1 MEEMR
6 LQKYLARAGVASRR
20 ASEALIVEGRVTV
33 NGACVSELGA
43 KVMAGQDEVCVD
55 GRPVSLPADQVTIML
70 HKPAGYTTTMSDPH
84 AKHTVAELV
93 PVNEYPGLFPVGRL
107 DTDTTGL
114 LLFSTDGKL
123 GNALLHPRRHV
134 TKNYLALVEGCLS
147 DRDALRLAKG
157 IELSDGMTLPADVR
171 VARGKQAKRV
181 AALIGEDGLAS
192 GLSKRSGKEGSL
204 PSSSNG
210 SSYVLVGLR
219 EGRKRQ
225 VRRMLEAVGHPVVAL
240 HRESFGPLEL
250 GDLPRGSWRL
260 LSDDELR
267 ALKAACGEEGLS

>member
-6 LQKYLARAGVASRR
+6 LQKYLARTGVASRR
-20 ASEALIVEGRVTV
+20 ASEALIVEGRVSV
-33 NGACVSELGA
+33 NGSCVNELGT
-43 KVMAGQDEVCVD
+43 KVLVGRDEVRVD
-55 GRPVSLPADQVTIML
+55 GKLVSLPDDQVTIVL

-93 PVNEYPGLFPVGRL
+93 PVDEFPGLFPVGRL
-107 DTDTTGL
+107 DADTTGL
-114 LLFSTDGKL
+114 LLFSTDGNL

-134 TKNYLALVEGCLS
+134 TKNYVALVEGSVS
-147 DRDALRLAKG
+147 DRDALRLSKG
-157 IELSDGMTLPADVR
+157 IELSDGKTLPADVR
-171 VARGKQAKRV
+171 VARGKQAHLA
-181 AALIGEDGLAS
+181 AALIGEGALAS
-192 GLSKRSGKEGSL
+192 GSSKRSGAK
-204 PSSSNG
+204 SSDNPTSKA

-225 VRRMLEAVGHPVVAL
+225 VRRMLEEIGHPVIAL

-260 LSDDELR
+260 LGDDELR
-267 ALKAACGEEGLS
+267 ALKAACGEEDRS

>member
-1 MEEMR
+1 MR

-20 ASEALIVEGRVTV
+20 ASEALIVEGRVSV
-33 NGACVSELGA
+33 NGSCVRELGA
-43 KVMAGQDEVCVD
+43 KVLAGQDEVRVD
-55 GRPVSLPADQVTIML
+55 GKLAILPDNQVTIML

-93 PVNEYPGLFPVGRL
+93 PVDEYPGLFPVGRL

-114 LLFSTDGKL
+114 LLFSTDGNL

-134 TKNYLALVEGCLS
+134 TKNYLALVEGSMS
-147 DRDALRLAKG
+147 DRDAMRLSKG
-157 IELSDGMTLPADVR
+157 IELSDGKTLPADVR
-171 VARGKQAKRV
+171 VARGKLAKHA
-181 AALIGEDGLAS
+181 AALIGEGFLAS
-192 GLSKRSGKEGSL
+192 GLSKRGGKGFDKPHCSA
-204 PSSSNG
+204 

-225 VRRMLEAVGHPVVAL
+225 VRRMLEAVGHPVIAL

-250 GDLPRGSWRL
+250 GDLPRGSWRI
-260 LSDDELR
+260 LSEEELR
-267 ALKAACGEEGLS
+267 ALKEACGEEGRS

>member
-43 KVMAGQDEVCVD
+43 KVVAGQDEVCVD

-171 VARGKQAKRV
+171 VARGKQAKRA
-181 AALIGEDGLAS
+181 AALIGDDGLAS